1 MIANLNVK
9 LETVEGD
16 FESTN
21 SSANKK
27 RMNRDKQEW
36 VDDVAVLANNHKF
49 HIRNLERLLRMLD
62 NESVGSDKI
71 NQIRHDL
78 EYYLEA
84 CDVLDYN
91 HNELL
96 YKDLGFDDSVTN
108 NIIGLPYCW
117 VVYRKSIGVCLNIIR
132 CGT

>member
-27 RMNRDKQEW
+27 RMDRDKQEW
-36 VDDVAVLANNHKF
+36 VDELAVLANNNNF

-62 NESVGSDKI
+62 NETLDSDEI
-71 NQIRHDL
+71 NHIRDDL
-78 EYYLEA
+78 EYKLEA
-84 CDVLDYN
+84 GDVPDYE
-91 HNELL
+91 HNECL
-96 YKDLGFDDSVTN
+96 YKDLGLDD
-108 NIIGLPYCW
+108 
-117 VVYRKSIGVCLNIIR
+117 
-132 CGT
+132 